1 MTPSD
6 KVKRAA
12 EVICRQGMV
21 QFPVTETAV
30 AIIERVVGDAEEELD
45 LVYAFREKP
54 SQTLDQLIEFSGM
67 PEEKI
72 TQLAGSLARKGLVFN
87 QPSSSGVMVY
97 RLLPLM
103 MVGLMEYRFM
113 GELSGSREE
122 KELALLFDQLL
133 GELRDQVQGNRE
145 ALRPLFERAPAT
157 DRTVPARSAGDGS
170 DPNAIVVHS

>member
-6 KVKRAA
+6 KVKQAT

-30 AIIERVVGDAEEELD
+30 AIIERVVGDTEEELD

-54 SQTLDQLIEFSGM
+54 SQTLDQLIESSGM

-72 TQLAGSLARKGLVFN
+72 NRLAESLARKGLVFN
-87 QPSSSGVMVY
+87 QPSSSGLMIY

-113 GELSGSREE
+113 G
-122 KELALLFDQLL
+122 
-133 GELRDQVQGNRE
+133 
-145 ALRPLFERAPAT
+145 PA
-157 DRTVPARSAGDGS
+157 DRQR
-170 DPNAIVVHS
+170 